1 MHKGQKKQS
10 EFAES
15 FEFPVDGGERITWDM
30 NEAMDMAI
38 KGQQSQFTSLDAKI
52 ARAREIRKLK
62 AEERREKQVAP
73 DNASDGEQDEE
84 EMDDSESEVAEDAET
99 KDKTS
104 FFDESIPQVS
114 DVDFT
119 DMNLS
124 RPLLKAINGLGFSS
138 PTPIQANTIPVALL
152 GKDICACAATGTG
165 KTAAFMLPI
174 LERLLYRPTNVKV
187 TRVLVVVPT
196 RELAIQVFSVSKAL
210 SKHTKVEIC
219 LAAGGLENKGQE
231 AALRKNPDIVIATPG
246 RLVDHLRNTPCFSL
260 QNIEILVLDEAD
272 RMLDEHFADQ
282 MNEIIQ
288 ACPKKRQT
296 MLFSATMTDQVQDL
310 VRLSLNH
317 PVRVFVDS
325 NTDTASNLSQEFVRI
340 KSKKEDE
347 REAIVAALCCR
358 TFSDHC
364 LVFLPTKKLAHR
376 LRVILGLLGK
386 KAAELHG
393 SLSQMQRMEALKQFK
408 ESEADFLLATDLA
421 ARGLDIER
429 VKTVINF
436 AMPATVKQYI
446 HRVGRTARAGRSGRS
461 ITLVGEKERKML
473 KDVVKSAKCPVKS
486 RVISTEVIV
495 RYRDKIKKLESE
507 IHEILKA
514 EEEEKQLRISEME
527 VKKACNMIEHQD
539 EIFSRP
545 ARTWIQ
551 KTAGTK
557 RPSETQ
563 LISQQPASKK
573 AKHQKARKDE
583 QPEDKAARLEM
594 EYHARVAKR
603 ERKNKK
609 MYVVAPV
616 QKSKPKKGKL
626 QKRPVIKAFDREL
639 TDTTNKALKEF
650 RSSAKKGSVG
660 GKKSGGGNKFNG
672 GKKLK
677 GGKFGGTG
685 KRFTGSKKTPGKK
698 KGK

>member
-1 MHKGQKKQS
+1 MATLDFVPTIEDDEIVAGAEDAGSDSETEMVARKGQKKQT
-10 EFAES
+10 EFAEG

-38 KGQQSQFTSLDAKI
+38 KGQPSQFTSLDAKI
-52 ARAREIRKLK
+52 ARVREMRKLE
-62 AEERREKQVAP
+62 AEERKEKRLGSSRKDSDSDQ
-73 DNASDGEQDEE
+73 DGEEDEDGE
-84 EMDDSESEVAEDAET
+84 EDMDDTDDEMTEEGKA
-99 KDKTS
+99 DKST

-124 RPLLKAINGLGFSS
+124 RPLLKAINGLGFTS
-138 PTPIQANTIPVALL
+138 PTPIQANTIPVALV

-174 LERLLYRPTNVKV
+174 LERLLYRPTHVKT

-210 SKHTKVEIC
+210 SKYTKVEIC

-231 AALRKNPDIVIATPG
+231 VALRKNPDIIVATPG
-246 RLVDHLRNTPCFSL
+246 RLVDHLRNTPSFSL

-288 ACPKKRQT
+288 SCPKKRQT

-347 REAIVAALCCR
+347 REAILAALCCR
-358 TFSDHC
+358 TFTDHC

-376 LRVILGLLGK
+376 LRVVLGLLGR

-408 ESEADFLLATDLA
+408 ESEVDFLLATDLA

-461 ITLVGEKERKML
+461 ITLVGEKERN
-473 KDVVKSAKCPVKS
+473 C
-486 RVISTEVIV
+486 
-495 RYRDKIKKLESE
+495 
-507 IHEILKA
+507 
-514 EEEEKQLRISEME
+514 
-527 VKKACNMIEHQD
+527 
-539 EIFSRP
+539 
-545 ARTWIQ
+545 
-551 KTAGTK
+551 
-557 RPSETQ
+557 
-563 LISQQPASKK
+563 
-573 AKHQKARKDE
+573 
-583 QPEDKAARLEM
+583 
-594 EYHARVAKR
+594 
-603 ERKNKK
+603 
-609 MYVVAPV
+609 
-616 QKSKPKKGKL
+616 
-626 QKRPVIKAFDREL
+626 
-639 TDTTNKALKEF
+639 
-650 RSSAKKGSVG
+650 
-660 GKKSGGGNKFNG
+660 
-672 GKKLK
+672 
-677 GGKFGGTG
+677 
-685 KRFTGSKKTPGKK
+685 
-698 KGK
+698 